1 MKKEDILRR
10 SLLKLTKRYTIYFKY
25 KEKLEKRL
33 DDGRITD
40 KEREV
45 LFGLEKKIKKTLD
58 KIQKV
63 RNKYEG

>member
-1 MKKEDILRR
+1 M
-10 SLLKLTKRYTIYFKY
+10 KLTKRYTIYFKY